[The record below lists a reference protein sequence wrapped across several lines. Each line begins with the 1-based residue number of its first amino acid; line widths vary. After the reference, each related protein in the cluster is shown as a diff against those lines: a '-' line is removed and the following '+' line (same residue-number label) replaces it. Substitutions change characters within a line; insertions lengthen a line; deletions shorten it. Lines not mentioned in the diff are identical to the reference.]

1 MKRPLSHAA
10 ALCWLAAGLLG
21 CRQGMYNQPK
31 QKPLSAADFF
41 PDGASARNPVPGA
54 VAQEQPP
61 ASPLTTGSNADGTL
75 VTILPMPLTR
85 ALLERG
91 QQRYDIFCAVCHDYT
106 GSGLGMIVQRGF
118 PPPPTFHQD
127 RLRNAPIG
135 HFFDVITHGYGAMYS
150 YAARVPP
157 DDRWAIA
164 AYIRALQLA
173 RNAARQDVP
182 PDEQTQLESP
192 ATAAAP

>member
-1 MKRPLSHAA
+1 MIRPGILAA
-10 ALCWLAAGLLG
+10 AVCMLAA
-21 CRQGMYNQPK
+21 CRQDMYNQPR
-31 QKPLSAADFF
+31 QKPLSEAGFF
-41 PDGASARNPVPGA
+41 PNGASARTLVPGT
-54 VAQEQPP
+54 VPREERP
-61 ASPLTTGSNADGTL
+61 STTGTDANGVL
-75 VTILPMPLTR
+75 VTVMPMPLTR

-91 QQRYDIFCAVCHDYT
+91 QERYDIYCAVCHDYT
-106 GSGLGMIVQRGF
+106 GSGRGMIVQRGF

-135 HFFDVITHGYGAMYS
+135 HFYDVITHGYGAMYS

-173 RNAARQDVP
+173 RNGTEQDVP
-182 PDEQTQLESP
+182 RQEKQQLTQ
-192 ATAAAP
+192 